1 MNKCSA
7 LTVEVSF
14 WHWERRS
21 AATSAFE
28 QTQIANQCEAALST
42 VQYPLNDNRSIRN
55 SACSAI
61 PSLTSKSSKLWK
73 TAYCGLEVLTSRCSN
88 IHIIDDT
95 HERRSVNNQHVV
107 SARGSFLQIC
117 ITQVV
122 KNQNRSSML
131 NCLLFAT
138 VSWEH
143 WDVSQQGECLIL
155 TSYCR

>member
-73 TAYCGLEVLTSRCSN
+73 TAYCGLEVLTPHCSC

-95 HERRSVNNQHVV
+95 HERRSVNNQLFLANVHHTSCKEPKQLATYVELFVV
-107 SARGSFLQIC
+107 CYSFLRC
-117 ITQVV
+117 
-122 KNQNRSSML
+122 
-131 NCLLFAT
+131 AT
-138 VSWEH
+138 TGKVS
-143 WDVSQQGECLIL
+143 DTGIIL
-155 TSYCR
+155 